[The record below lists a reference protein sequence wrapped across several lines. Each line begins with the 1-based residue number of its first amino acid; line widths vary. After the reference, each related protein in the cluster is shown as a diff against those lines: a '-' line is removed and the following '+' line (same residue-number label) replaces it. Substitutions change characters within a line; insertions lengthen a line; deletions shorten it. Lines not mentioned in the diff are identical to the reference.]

1 MKNPLLT
8 SLLLATLFLFTACS
22 TTTKESASIVL
33 IFVEAAVEIVNPF

>member
-8 SLLLATLFLFTACS
+8 SLLLATLLIFTACS
-22 TTTKESASIVL
+22 TTTQGSASVVL